1 MDLEISGC
9 LYRRSKVNQSITK
22 NVVRVIVLA
31 FIITVIA
38 GIWVVKNNEAVELTA
53 SANPDFDLHVS
64 ETLDIEHLKSYGL
77 PMIID
82 FGADDCPPCKE
93 MAPALA
99 ELNEELQGKAIIK
112 FLDVWEDPK
121 LSEGYPIR
129 AIPTQFFFDAEGKAF
144 EPETFNEKPL
154 RMVTSNET
162 GEHLFTIHEGGL
174 TKEQM
179 MAILSEMGVE

>member
-1 MDLEISGC
+1 VDLKISGR
-9 LYRRSKVNQSITK
+9 LHRRSKVNQSKIK
-22 NVVRVIVLA
+22 NIIRVVVLA
-31 FIITVIA
+31 CIITVVT
-38 GIWVVKNNEAVELTA
+38 GIWVIKNNEAVELTI

-64 ETLDIEHLKSYGL
+64 ESLDLEHLKSYGL

-144 EPETFNEKPL
+144 VPEAFNEKPL
-154 RMVTSNET
+154 RMVTSSET